1 MSVQLL
7 IPTPLQKFT
16 ENESSVELEAASINE
31 LLQSLEQRFPGI
43 LDRICDTKGTL
54 RRFINVYVNGEDIRF
69 LDHENT
75 TLNDGDEVSIV
86 PAVAGG

>member
-16 ENESSVELEAASINE
+16 DSKSSVELEAASINE
-31 LLQSLEQRFPGI
+31 LLQAFEQRFPGI
-43 LDRICDTKGTL
+43 LDRICDPKGTL
-54 RRFINVYVNGEDIRF
+54 RRFINIYVNGEDIRF
-69 LDHENT
+69 LDNQET
-75 TLNDGDEVSIV
+75 PLKDGDEVSIV